1 MFGNSVNSVC
11 KRVHQPIIFLVSRQ
25 QSLHTSSSCA
35 QAATSSTGGKSSE
48 IANTNVLD
56 SARMQRG
63 TAGRSSF
70 SGRVATV
77 FGATGMMG
85 RILCNRLGKEG
96 TQLIIP
102 FRGDQWDARGLKL
115 TGDLGQVWFLETDIR
130 DPETIRK
137 AVQHSNIVINCIGA
151 NYETRNFKYNDVH
164 VEGPRLIAR
173 IARECGVEKLIHF
186 SALNA
191 SPNPQKIFQQSKFLT
206 SKYEGEQAVKEEF
219 EDAVIIRPS
228 EIYGESD
235 RFLFYY
241 ASDFRRGLR
250 FIPLW
255 RKGEMTIKMPVHQS
269 DVADGIMKIVKDK
282 EIKGVTYDF
291 VGPDKYLLSD
301 IVDYIFQLMQRTNI
315 VRSNLTPTRLAF
327 TYLYET
333 INKRPLFN
341 LDFLEREFISDQL
354 STDLRNPT
362 LKDLG
367 VQFRRFDEM
376 VAWHLKVYNRLSY
389 YNEKLGE
396 FPEPVAPKPLSED
409 FEFQLR
415 RKIREKGEA
424 VFYIF

>member
-1 MFGNSVNSVC
+1 MLGSSVC
-11 KRVHQPIIFLVSRQ
+11 KRVPKPIIFLVARQ
-25 QSLHTSSSCA
+25 QLHASSGLSQSA
-35 QAATSSTGGKSSE
+35 SGRSGSDVV
-48 IANTNVLD
+48 NTNVLD
-56 SARMQRG
+56 SARAARG
-63 TAGRSSF
+63 TGGRSSF

-102 FRGDQWDARGLKL
+102 YRGDQWDARGLKL
-115 TGDLGQVWFLETDIR
+115 VGDLGQVWFLETDIR
-130 DPETIRK
+130 DPESIRK
-137 AVQHSNIVINCIGA
+137 AIQHSNIVINCIGT

-173 IARECGVEKLIHF
+173 VARECGVEKLIHF

-191 SPNPQKIFQQSKFLT
+191 SPNPQKIFQQSKFLA

-219 EDAVIIRPS
+219 EDAVIVRPS
-228 EIYGESD
+228 TIYGESD

-241 ASDFRRGLR
+241 ANDFRRGLR

-282 EIKGVTYDF
+282 DIKGITYDF

-301 IVDYIFQLMQRTNI
+301 IIDYVFQLIQRPI
-315 VRSNLTPTRLAF
+315 VRTHLTPTRIGF
-327 TYLYET
+327 TYLYEL

-341 LDFLEREFISDQL
+341 LDYLEREFISDSL
-354 STDLRNPT
+354 SSDSRNPA

-367 VQFRRFDEM
+367 IQFRRFDETS
-376 VAWHLKVYNRLSY
+376 AWHLKVFNRFSY

-396 FPEPVAPKPLSED
+396 FPEPVPPKPLSED
-409 FEFQLR
+409 YEFQLR
-415 RKIREKGEA
+415 RKIREKGDA
-424 VFYIF
+424 VFYIY